1 MKKTLVLGLAV
12 GLVSMAAS
20 AFAGP
25 SAPMAIPTP
34 GYPNQKNTGGTGIVG
49 SSHDMSNV
57 AGKTVGGASWTSA
70 QYSSGGPDVQKRI
83 CVFCHHPHNAMASN
97 GKTGYVEGAT
107 GGGASYTGTL
117 EYSPLWNRVL
127 STTSFVG
134 YSNGIMMGGNSVL
147 GSDKRHALNA
157 ADVGGGTKIAGVSLL
172 CMSCH
177 DGVTAM
183 NAYSQTTGSS
193 QNAGANTINS
203 AITSTAGFK
212 GDMNNHHPMGFQ
224 YVAVQ
229 GVDAEIAD
237 PNTVMVPGTSTTIAD
252 LLYGP
257 NHTMECVT
265 CHDVHN
271 TQNEKGAERFLW
283 RSDNQSNFC
292 LTCHLK

>member
-1 MKKTLVLGLAV
+1 
-12 GLVSMAAS
+12 
-20 AFAGP
+20 
-25 SAPMAIPTP
+25 
-34 GYPNQKNTGGTGIVG
+34 
-49 SSHDMSNV
+49 
-57 AGKTVGGASWTSA
+57 
-70 QYSSGGPDVQKRI
+70 
-83 CVFCHHPHNAMASN
+83 
-97 GKTGYVEGAT
+97 
-107 GGGASYTGTL
+107 
-117 EYSPLWNRVL
+117 
-127 STTSFVG
+127 
-134 YSNGIMMGGNSVL
+134 MMGGNSVL

-177 DGVTAM
+177 DGVTAV
-183 NAYSQTTGSS
+183 NAYSQTSGSVL
-193 QNAGANTINS
+193 NAVANTAGSNIDPS
-203 AITSTAGFK
+203 KSSAGFK

-229 GVDAEIAD
+229 VVDAEIAD
-237 PNTVMVPGTSTTIAD
+237 PNTVMVPNTSTTIAD

-271 TQNEKGAERFLW
+271 TQNEQDAERFLW